1 MRNKFINLLGSICF
15 CWGVVACTAEPPK
28 EIRSGEIWPD
38 NQGVHVNAHGG
49 GVLYHMVL
57 ITGMERINPTLP
69 AVPWWELCV
78 TLQRT

>member
-28 EIRSGEIWPD
+28 EIRSGEIWP
-38 NQGVHVNAHGG
+38 
-49 GVLYHMVL
+49 
-57 ITGMERINPTLP
+57 
-69 AVPWWELCV
+69 WWELCV